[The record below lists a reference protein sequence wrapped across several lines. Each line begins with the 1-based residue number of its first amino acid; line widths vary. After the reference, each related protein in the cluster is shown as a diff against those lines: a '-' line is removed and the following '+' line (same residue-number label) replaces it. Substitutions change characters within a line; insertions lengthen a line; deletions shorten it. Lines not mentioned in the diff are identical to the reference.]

1 MKKSIRVKITDHPE
15 VLISRARQAATK
27 HGLQFIGDSEQGL
40 IKGFGIHAQ
49 YLLREDILTVQVL
62 RKPIF
67 ISWAMVEQKVYALV
81 GVNRNS
87 G

>member
-1 MKKSIRVKITDHPE
+1 MKKSIRVKISDQPE
-15 VLISRARQAATK
+15 VLISRARKAATK

-62 RKPIF
+62 RKPLF
-67 ISWAMVEQKVYALV
+67 ISWAMVEQKVHALV
-81 GVNRNS
+81 GLNRN
-87 G
+87 GG

>member
-15 VLISRARQAATK
+15 ALISRARQAAIK

-67 ISWAMVEQKVYALV
+67 ISWALVEQKVHALV